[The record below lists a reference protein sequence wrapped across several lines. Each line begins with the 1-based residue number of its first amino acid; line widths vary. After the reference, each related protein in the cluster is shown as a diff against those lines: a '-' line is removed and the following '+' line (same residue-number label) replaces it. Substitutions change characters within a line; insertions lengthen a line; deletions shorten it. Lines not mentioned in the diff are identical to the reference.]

1 MESGNNTIEGDAT
14 SSASNEMEAERAAT
28 APPTI
33 QEDSFGVEDTAQ
45 LQESV
50 ERLKLRDKRLS
61 GAPRKRLRWLLKQG
75 IPEDQARIQAAQP
88 FKPEGKGSKRIR
100 SDGSTPEA
108 VTKKRPTGVD
118 MPQDTST
125 APKVHSPYQL

>member
-1 MESGNNTIEGDAT
+1 M
-14 SSASNEMEAERAAT
+14 
-28 APPTI
+28 
-33 QEDSFGVEDTAQ
+33 EDTPQ

-61 GAPRKRLRWLLKQG
+61 GAAQKRLRWLLKQG

-88 FKPEGKGSKRIR
+88 FKPEGKDSKRTR

-118 MPQDTST
+118 MPQVTSSAPKAT
-125 APKVHSPYQL
+125 APTSN